1 MRNIQ
6 VVDDLVQK
14 TELLFEKF
22 YNDKE
27 TAFIFTA
34 DHGMSNIGNHGDGS
48 MFDSLH
54 PLRKQLVNNSSQI
67 PIARARR
74 S

>member
-6 VVDDLVQK
+6 VVDSIVQR
-14 TELLFEKF
+14 TESLLDNF
-22 YNDKE
+22 YGHDGG

-34 DHGMSNIGNHGDGS
+34 DHGMSNIGNHGDGGKLLL
-48 MFDSLH
+48 FRGTISLLTV
-54 PLRKQLVNNSSQI
+54 P
-67 PIARARR
+67 R